1 MIGCVEN
8 ADYKIA
14 VMSLGILVF
23 MLFTYIDFF
32 SFGVHFIEIFSISSK
47 YCTCSFH
54 DLA

>member
-23 MLFTYIDFF
+23 MLFTYIIFFF
-32 SFGVHFIEIFSISSK
+32 SFGVHFIEIFSMSSK
-47 YCTCSFH
+47 YCTCS
-54 DLA
+54 LP